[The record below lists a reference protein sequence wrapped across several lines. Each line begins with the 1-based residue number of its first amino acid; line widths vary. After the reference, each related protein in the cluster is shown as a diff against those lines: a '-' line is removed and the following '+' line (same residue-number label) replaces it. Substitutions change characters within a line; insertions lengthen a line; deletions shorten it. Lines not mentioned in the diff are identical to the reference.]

1 MNKRALRERIRRKR
15 RRRMIRKLTRLSV
28 YAVAAIL
35 LVVFLVRGVIFPII
49 NSIGG
54 DASSGDRVEVQAE
67 TPAADPNAAV
77 RQPLRGQGDIA
88 KTTQLTPGWHED
100 ENGRWYQ
107 NADGTYYSSGFQE
120 IDGVLYSFDENGYM
134 QTGWVS
140 KGVKDFYF
148 NEDGSYNPDK
158 VKPRIALTFDD
169 GPGQYTD
176 KLLDCV
182 EQYNAHV
189 TFFMLGSNVSEY
201 KDTVKRMVDLGCE
214 IGSHSWD
221 HPDLQTISL
230 EEVAKQFSDTD
241 NALIDACGQA
251 ATAARAPYGS
261 GNQDIYNTVQKPFFM
276 WSMDT
281 LDWKVLNA
289 DTDYE
294 TVMNGDLTDGS
305 IILMH
310 DIHEPSV
317 EAAIRIIPALIEK
330 GYKLVTVSEL
340 AEAKDVELQYAS
352 YSNFWDS
359 QLSAGAIPGYKGN
372 TETEDTSGDASSEEE
387 GFSDGSEGTEESL
400 SDGTEETG
408 FSDGSQDESGDS
420 QEECGT
426 DSGEEC
432 STGE

>member
-15 RRRMIRKLTRLSV
+15 RRRMIRKLSRLSV

-182 EQYNAHV
+182 VEIQLRFCYLKSKAV
-189 TFFMLGSNVSEY
+189 IITCI
-201 KDTVKRMVDLGCE
+201 TV
-214 IGSHSWD
+214 
-221 HPDLQTISL
+221 
-230 EEVAKQFSDTD
+230 
-241 NALIDACGQA
+241 
-251 ATAARAPYGS
+251 
-261 GNQDIYNTVQKPFFM
+261 
-276 WSMDT
+276 
-281 LDWKVLNA
+281 
-289 DTDYE
+289 
-294 TVMNGDLTDGS
+294 
-305 IILMH
+305 
-310 DIHEPSV
+310 
-317 EAAIRIIPALIEK
+317 
-330 GYKLVTVSEL
+330 
-340 AEAKDVELQYAS
+340 
-352 YSNFWDS
+352 
-359 QLSAGAIPGYKGN
+359 
-372 TETEDTSGDASSEEE
+372 
-387 GFSDGSEGTEESL
+387 
-400 SDGTEETG
+400 
-408 FSDGSQDESGDS
+408 
-420 QEECGT
+420 
-426 DSGEEC
+426 
-432 STGE
+432 